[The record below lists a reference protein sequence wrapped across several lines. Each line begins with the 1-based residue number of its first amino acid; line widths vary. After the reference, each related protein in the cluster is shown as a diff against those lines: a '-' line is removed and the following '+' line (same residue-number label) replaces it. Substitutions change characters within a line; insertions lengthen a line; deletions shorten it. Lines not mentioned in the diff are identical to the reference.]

1 MKLLKIKDNSR
12 IPNSE
17 FSRIEKLTE
26 KIANKNLEQLERE
39 GLFVFPE
46 TIKDSENIDAD
57 QMLLQSIND
66 TYKSGNLMGFLG
78 YGDEQLVIESR
89 FCGGGEDFFFIH
101 LLNRVLKL
109 PNIVD
114 LDTYSGQEGKV
125 LDLLVFLFPYYLNRA
140 ARKGLFKKYIV
151 RAYNDENVKGAIDI
165 VRHIKENTPFVG
177 KVAYSRRELLC
188 DNSLMQLVRHAI
200 EFIKKK
206 SFGNNVLS
214 RVKEVVELVVA
225 STPSYSLRDRRRVI
239 ADNEGS
245 PVRHAYFREYYSLQ
259 KLCLLILRHQ
269 RHQIGFGMRRIYGI
283 VIDGAWL
290 WEEYVNLLVKGIF
303 YHPKNRCSIGAQR
316 LFEGN
321 VGLVYP
327 DFISICHENRIIA
340 DAKYKPVNNIG
351 NKDYLQIL
359 AYMFRFGAK
368 LGYFL
373 YPEIEGFD
381 DVRLRMNR
389 GSTYESNVAPRDDV
403 AVVKHGLKIPMN
415 AGDYEEFVKRLR
427 LQEELFMRA
436 FLGNDARL
444 LLRS

>member
-12 IPNSE
+12 IPNTE

-46 TIKDSENIDAD
+46 TIKDSENIESD

-78 YGDEQLVIESR
+78 YGDERLVIESR
-89 FCGGGEDFFFIH
+89 FCGDGEDFFFIH
-101 LLNRVLKL
+101 LLNRVLDV

-114 LDTYSGQEGKV
+114 LETHFSQENRV
-125 LDLLVFLFPYYLNRA
+125 LDILMFLFPYYLNRA

-151 RAYNDENVKGAIDI
+151 RVYNDQNVKGNIDI

-177 KVAYSRRELLC
+177 NVAYSRREFSC

-200 EFIKKK
+200 EFIKRKP
-206 SFGNNVLS
+206 FGKNILM
-214 RVKEVVELVVA
+214 RVKEEVELVVA
-225 STPSYSLRDRRRVI
+225 STPCFSLRERQKVVL
-239 ADNEGS
+239 DNEGS
-245 PVRHAYFREYYSLQ
+245 PVRHSYFREYYSLQ
-259 KLCLLILRHQ
+259 KLCLLILRNQ
-269 RHQIGFGMRRIYGI
+269 RHQIGFGLKRIYGV

-290 WEEYVNLLVKGIF
+290 WEEYVDLLVKDIF
-303 YHPKNRCSIGAQR
+303 YHPKNRGGVGAQR

-321 VGLVYP
+321 AGLIYP
-327 DFISICHENRIIA
+327 DFISIDRERRIIA

-351 NKDYLQIL
+351 NRDYLQIL
-359 AYMFRFGAK
+359 AYMFRFDAK
-368 LGYFL
+368 CGYFL
-373 YPEIEGFD
+373 YPEIEGSA
-381 DVRLRMNR
+381 DVILRMNY

-403 AVVKHGLKIPMN
+403 CVVKRGLKIPVN
-415 AGDYEEFVKRLR
+415 ARDYKEFVSRLAD
-427 LQEELFMRA
+427 QEKLFKCA
-436 FLGNDARL
+436 FLRN
-444 LLRS
+444 